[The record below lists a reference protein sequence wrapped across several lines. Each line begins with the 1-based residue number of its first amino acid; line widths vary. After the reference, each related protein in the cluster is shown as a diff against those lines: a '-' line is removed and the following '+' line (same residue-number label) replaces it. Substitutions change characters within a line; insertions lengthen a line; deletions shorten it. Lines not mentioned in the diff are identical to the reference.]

1 MKDNKSL
8 VEQKSLL
15 AKLMAAENITVQ
27 HKKIPTAAFDVK
39 NRVLYLPILKWK
51 PGSSVYDL
59 FCAHEVGHA
68 LWTPEEG
75 WHSSI
80 SKKGKGFK
88 SFLNVVEDARIEKK
102 IKRKFAGARKS
113 MIDGYGALMD
123 NDFFG
128 LRKMGVIANDLG
140 LIDRINLYTKAGTDY
155 GIEFSDEEREWVEKI
170 MRTETFEDVLEVTEG
185 LYEYCKENESETD
198 NSYGDFSDEYEWS
211 DEDEDEESEGSE
223 DSDGSEEM
231 EDFDMDMA
239 GDESAESDSEED
251 GVSGSGSN
259 GEKSEDSDDSDS
271 GLNSFEKQVQEA
283 MDKMREERESKSGDS
298 SNDSSE
304 NSNNDPEDSDPS
316 SGMEGGKGNAFDRK
330 DMSSGPV
337 SLTDEN
343 FRENEEEMA
352 DMSERVSIPIY
363 LTFPKI
369 NTDSII
375 VDFKKIQK
383 ELSEYYESQEN
394 AAEYGNVLLKKFKN
408 ANDKMVNYMAKE
420 FEMKKAAD
428 IHRRAY
434 SSKKGTLD
442 MNKIHAYKY
451 SENLFQQITNL
462 PEGKNHGMVMFIDWS
477 GSMSAFMKD
486 TIEQLV
492 NLTMFCSKVQIPF
505 EVYAFSDSYRNW
517 DDEDNERIY
526 KSWRSRV
533 EDDRFSHTPDGKKIA
548 DYKKGDMIIGNH
560 FRLLNL
566 FSSRMRNREL
576 TNAYR
581 NALMIAD
588 GFCNRYSYYY
598 NSGYSYFGMPPN
610 FSLGG
615 TPLDDT
621 IIASKSIID
630 EFKMR
635 TKAQIVNAVFLTDG
649 ASSNNCTYLNEE
661 GQSVNYDW
669 RAMHI
674 DDKKNKVRVFPEEA
688 KSKYS
693 GGRYTSMYLTGLKK
707 TSGINLLGFFLT
719 SGSGRRVAGNIS
731 AATGRYPKDSELSE
745 FRRNKFLIEKGTA
758 YDELYVIN
766 VKGLEID
773 EVDHIGQVAAGSSK
787 AEIRKAL
794 KKNTKGKLQNRVL
807 LNAFIEKVA

>member
-1 MKDNKSL
+1 MKKDTNL

-51 PGSSVYDL
+51 PGSAVYDL

-80 SKKGKGFK
+80 SEKGKGFK

-113 MIDGYGALMD
+113 MIDGYGDLMN

-128 LRKMGVIANDLG
+128 LRKMGVNPNDLG

-170 MRTETFEDVLEVTEG
+170 MRTETFEDVVKLTDE

-198 NSYGDFSDEYEWS
+198 NSYGDFSDEDEWGEE
-211 DEDEDEESEGSE
+211 EDGDEESEGS
-223 DSDGSEEM
+223 DGSEEKD
-231 EDFDMDMA
+231 DFEMDMA
-239 GDESAESDSEED
+239 GDESAESDSEEED
-251 GVSGSGSN
+251 GISGSGSN

-283 MDKMREERESKSGDS
+283 MDKMREENESKSDNSSDDS
-298 SNDSSE
+298 SDKSE
-304 NSNNDPEDSDPS
+304 NPSPS
-316 SGMEGGKGNAFDRK
+316 SGMEGGKGNAFDRQ
-330 DMSSGPV
+330 DMSTGPV

-343 FRENEEEMA
+343 FRANEEDMA
-352 DMSERVSIPIY
+352 DMSERVSLPVY

-369 NTDSII
+369 NTDSIV

-383 ELSEYYESQEN
+383 ELSEYYESKDN

-408 ANDKMVNYMAKE
+408 ANDKIINYMAKE
-420 FEMKKAAD
+420 FEMRKAAD

-477 GSMSAFMKD
+477 GSMNPFMKD

-505 EVYAFSDSYRNW
+505 EVYAFSDSYRDW
-517 DDEDNERIY
+517 KDSDNDNVYR
-526 KSWRSRV
+526 SWRSRT
-533 EDDRFSHTPDGKKIA
+533 EDDRYSHTPDGKKIA
-548 DYKKGDMIIGNH
+548 DYKKGDMVVGNH

-581 NALMIAD
+581 NALLLAD
-588 GFCNRYSYYY
+588 GFSNRYNYYY
-598 NSGYSYFGMPPN
+598 SSNYSYFGMPSN

-621 IIASKSIID
+621 IISSKTIIE

-649 ASSNNCTYLNEE
+649 ASSTNCTYLNEQGE
-661 GQSVNYDW
+661 CRNYDW
-669 RAMHI
+669 NQMHI
-674 DDKKNKVRVFPEEA
+674 DDKKTKVRVFPDDA
-688 KSKYS
+688 KSRYS
-693 GGRYTSMYLTGLKK
+693 CGRYTSMFLTGLKK

-719 SGSGRRVAGNIS
+719 SGSGRRVAQNITS
-731 AATGRYPKDSELSE
+731 ATGRYPKDSELSD
-745 FRRNKFLIEKGTA
+745 FRRNKFMIEKGTA

-773 EVDHIGQVAAGSSK
+773 EVDHVGQVAAGSSK